1 MAGGIQESREKAS
14 MNPNLNLHTIAV
26 LAKKISM
33 NFSDTVFR
41 VS

>member
-1 MAGGIQESREKAS
+1 MVGGIQENLEKVS

-26 LAKKISM
+26 LAKKIGM
-33 NFSDTVFR
+33 NFVDTVFE